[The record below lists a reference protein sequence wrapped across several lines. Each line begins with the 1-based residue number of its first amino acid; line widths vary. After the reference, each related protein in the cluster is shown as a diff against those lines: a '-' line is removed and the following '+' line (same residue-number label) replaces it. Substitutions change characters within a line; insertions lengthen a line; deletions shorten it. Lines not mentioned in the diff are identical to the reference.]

1 MCIGENMFDV
11 PKKNIHL
18 AQFADH
24 KQHAIAQVAQAL
36 INAGYVTPDYLT
48 GMQKRENQ
56 ASTYLGNGIAIPHGT
71 VDTRHNVL
79 QTGVQIFQFPQG
91 IDWDNGQKAYIV
103 IGIAAKSEEH
113 LSLLRQLTHILS
125 DENIA
130 KQMAT
135 TTSID
140 SIYNILLAKEP
151 IDNFIFKASMISLDV
166 DTNHIMTL
174 QALNINHLQDANAIN
189 NDFIVDVI
197 TNPPLYL
204 GQGIWLSDSKKG
216 NLKTAMAIARPK
228 NPLSYQD
235 HQLCLLI
242 TLSCKD
248 NRANNTLNHLANLLI
263 DKKTAKLLQAPD
275 AVQIFT
281 LLTTNISE
289 EKGTLSAEFTLN
301 NKHGLHARPSS
312 QLVNTIKK
320 FNSKVTITNLDGNGI
335 PANGHNVMS
344 VIGLVARQND
354 RIQFKISGPDAQAT
368 LYAIE
373 QVINANMD
381 EKIT

>member
-1 MCIGENMFDV
+1 MFDV
-11 PKKNIHL
+11 PKKDIHL
-18 AQFADH
+18 AQIADH
-24 KQHAIAQVAQAL
+24 KQHAIAQIAQAL
-36 INAGYVTPDYLT
+36 INAGYVTPDYLI

-71 VDTRHNVL
+71 VETRHNVL
-79 QTGVQIFQFPQG
+79 QTGVQVFQFPQG
-91 IDWDNGQKAYIV
+91 IDWDNGHKAYIV
-103 IGIAAKSEEH
+103 IGMAAKSEEH
-113 LSLLRQLTHILS
+113 LTLLRQLTHILS

-130 KQMAT
+130 KRLAT

-140 SIYNILLAKEP
+140 TIYNILLAQES
-151 IDNFIFKASMISLDV
+151 IDDFIFNASMISLDV
-166 DTNHIMTL
+166 DTDHIMTL

-228 NPLSYQD
+228 EPLSYQD

-248 NRANNTLNHLANLLI
+248 NLANNTLNHLANLLI
-263 DKKTAKLLQAPD
+263 DKKIAKLLQAPD
-275 AVQIFT
+275 AVQVFS
-281 LLTTNISE
+281 LLTTETNE
-289 EKGTLSAEFTLN
+289 EKETLSVEFTLN

-320 FNSKVTITNLDGNGI
+320 FNSKVTITNLDGSGI
-335 PANGHNVMS
+335 PANGHNIMS
-344 VIGLVARQND
+344 VIGLVARQNH

-368 LYAIE
+368 LHAIE
-373 QVINANMD
+373 QVISANMD
-381 EKIT
+381 EEIA

>member
-1 MCIGENMFDV
+1 MFDV
-11 PKKNIHL
+11 SKKDIHL

-36 INAGYVTPDYLT
+36 INAGYVTSDYLT

-71 VDTRHNVL
+71 VETRHNVL

-91 IDWDNGQKAYIV
+91 VDWDNGQKAYIV

-130 KQMAT
+130 KEMAT
-135 TTSID
+135 TKSID
-140 SIYNILLAKEP
+140 SIYNILLAKESL
-151 IDNFIFKASMISLDV
+151 DDFIFKASMITLDV

-228 NPLSYQD
+228 QPLSYQD

-275 AVQIFT
+275 AVGMFT
-281 LLTTNISE
+281 LLTTNTNE

-335 PANGHNVMS
+335 PANGHNIMS

-368 LYAIE
+368 LHAIE

-381 EKIT
+381 EKIA

>member
-1 MCIGENMFDV
+1 MFDM
-11 PKKNIHL
+11 PKKDIHL
-18 AQFADH
+18 AQIAYH

-36 INAGYVTPDYLT
+36 INAGYVTPDYLI

-71 VDTRHNVL
+71 VETRHNVL
-79 QTGVQIFQFPQG
+79 QTGVQVFQFPQG
-91 IDWDNGQKAYIV
+91 IDWDNGHKAYIV

-113 LSLLRQLTHILS
+113 LTLLRQLTHILS

-130 KQMAT
+130 KRLAT

-140 SIYNILLAKEP
+140 TIYNILLAQES
-151 IDNFIFKASMISLDV
+151 IDDFIFNASMISLDV
-166 DTNHIMTL
+166 DTDHIMTL

-228 NPLSYQD
+228 EPLSYQD

-242 TLSCKD
+242 TLSFKD
-248 NRANNTLNHLANLLI
+248 NLANNTLNHLANLLI
-263 DKKTAKLLQAPD
+263 DKKIAKLLQASN
-275 AVQIFT
+275 AVQVFS
-281 LLTTNISE
+281 LLTTETNE
-289 EKGTLSAEFTLN
+289 EKETLSVEFTSRVS
-301 NKHGLHARPSS
+301 HRP
-312 QLVNTIKK
+312 IK
-320 FNSKVTITNLDGNGI
+320 F
-335 PANGHNVMS
+335 
-344 VIGLVARQND
+344 
-354 RIQFKISGPDAQAT
+354 
-368 LYAIE
+368 
-373 QVINANMD
+373 
-381 EKIT
+381 

>member
-1 MCIGENMFDV
+1 MFDV
-11 PKKNIHL
+11 SKKDIHL

-24 KQHAIAQVAQAL
+24 KQQAIAQVAQAL

-71 VDTRHNVL
+71 VETRHNVL
-79 QTGVQIFQFPQG
+79 QTGVQVFQFPQG
-91 IDWDNGQKAYIV
+91 VDWDDGQKAYIV

-130 KQMAT
+130 KEIAT
-135 TTSID
+135 TKSID
-140 SIYNILLAKEP
+140 SIYNILLAKESL
-151 IDNFIFKASMISLDV
+151 DDFIFKASMITLDV

-216 NLKTAMAIARPK
+216 NLKTAMTIARPK
-228 NPLSYQD
+228 QPLSYQD

-275 AVQIFT
+275 PVQMVT
-281 LLTTNISE
+281 LLTTSTNE

-335 PANGHNVMS
+335 PANGHNIMS

-368 LYAIE
+368 LHAIE

-381 EKIT
+381 EKIA